1 MSFDEKRDPISDELL
16 DSKTNQLD
24 EVSVENNFRCQ
35 ALGNLHSKSRQNHI
49 KCKPQSDHELQGS
62 DSSLSESREDSNERT
77 DGLPV
82 GTEKMDPNLNDRD
95 KLEMLQNVVKTVGGD
110 LEDIKTLMLRLRSIL
125 SNGCGGGDNAA
136 INSHNRASVE
146 ESSTP
151 KVMVID
157 DSDDDDD
164 DHVSMKDSQRLH
176 YEANQEGE
184 PSRESSTESCF
195 EESKYSTLITDIE
208 VLKNKLVSLKRN
220 LAE

>member
-1 MSFDEKRDPISDELL
+1 MSLDQKRDPTSDELL
-16 DSKTNQLD
+16 DSKTNQSD
-24 EVSVENNFRCQ
+24 EVSVENNFDCQ

-49 KCKPQSDHELQGS
+49 KCKPQSDHESQGS
-62 DSSLSESREDSNERT
+62 DSSLSESREEANERT
-77 DGLPV
+77 GGLPE
-82 GTEKMDPNLNDRD
+82 GTEEMDPHLNDRD
-95 KLEMLQNVVKTVGGD
+95 KLQMLQNVFKTVGGD

-125 SNGCGGGDNAA
+125 SNGSGGGEKGA
-136 INSHNRASVE
+136 INSHTRASVE

-151 KVMVID
+151 EVTVIA

-164 DHVSMKDSQRLH
+164 DHGPMKDSQRLH
-176 YEANQEGE
+176 YEANREGE

>member
-1 MSFDEKRDPISDELL
+1 MSFDEKQDPISDELL

-24 EVSVENNFRCQ
+24 EVSVENNFGCH
-35 ALGNLHSKSRQNHI
+35 ALGNLHSKNRQNHI

-62 DSSLSESREDSNERT
+62 DSSLSERT
-77 DGLPV
+77 GGLPV
-82 GTEKMDPNLNDRD
+82 GTEEMDPNLNDRD

-125 SNGCGGGDNAA
+125 SNGCGDGVNAA
-136 INSHNRASVE
+136 INSQNRASVE

-151 KVMVID
+151 EVIVID
-157 DSDDDDD
+157 DNDDDDD
-164 DHVSMKDSQRLH
+164 DHVSMKDSQRLR

-184 PSRESSTESCF
+184 PSRESSTDSCF

>member
-1 MSFDEKRDPISDELL
+1 MSLDQKRDPTSDELL
-16 DSKTNQLD
+16 DSKTNQSD
-24 EVSVENNFRCQ
+24 EVSVENNFDCQ

-49 KCKPQSDHELQGS
+49 KCKPQSDHESQGS
-62 DSSLSESREDSNERT
+62 DSSLSESREEANERT
-77 DGLPV
+77 GGLPE
-82 GTEKMDPNLNDRD
+82 GTEEMDPHLNDRD
-95 KLEMLQNVVKTVGGD
+95 KLEMLQNVFKTVGGD

-125 SNGCGGGDNAA
+125 SNGSGGGEKGA
-136 INSHNRASVE
+136 INSHTRASVE

-151 KVMVID
+151 EVTVIA

-164 DHVSMKDSQRLH
+164 DHGPLKDSQRLH
-176 YEANQEGE
+176 YEANREGE

>member
-1 MSFDEKRDPISDELL
+1 
-16 DSKTNQLD
+16 
-24 EVSVENNFRCQ
+24 
-35 ALGNLHSKSRQNHI
+35 
-49 KCKPQSDHELQGS
+49 
-62 DSSLSESREDSNERT
+62 
-77 DGLPV
+77 
-82 GTEKMDPNLNDRD
+82 MDPNLNDRD

-125 SNGCGGGDNAA
+125 SNGCGDGVNAA
-136 INSHNRASVE
+136 INSHNWASVE

-151 KVMVID
+151 EVIVID

-176 YEANQEGE
+176 YEASHEGE